1 MTKNADNNQYTKCYV
16 AFLDLL
22 GFRNTLNYSSCEEI
36 LNIFEEISKNPL
48 VKAYRVEEGKNVV
61 IPGPESLNYKVMSDS
76 ICFYIEADIENAL
89 FCLIACC
96 AIFQAKLLKLA
107 TPVLVRGAIVL
118 NDLYAKDDVTFGKG
132 LSQAYELEEKSAKY
146 PRIIF
151 TKETFDL
158 GVRGTQEQIQSR
170 MNELVFCDED
180 EYYCVDYLPFLSDIE
195 KDENREYCKKVH
207 NHIIQ
212 VLSTTTDSSIRDK
225 YVYLKKYF
233 YRTFNLQN

>member
-1 MTKNADNNQYTKCYV
+1 MTQNADNNQYSKCYV

-22 GFRNTLNYSSCEEI
+22 GFRNTINKASCEDI
-36 LNIFEEISKNPL
+36 LNIFKEIKNPL
-48 VKAYRVEEGKNVV
+48 AKLYRGENGKAVEVS
-61 IPGPESLNYKVMSDS
+61 GPEYLHCKVMSDS

-89 FCLIACC
+89 LCLLSAC

-107 TPVLVRGAIVL
+107 TPILVRGAIVL
-118 NDLYAKDDVTFGKG
+118 DDLYAKDDVTFGKG

-158 GVRGTQEQIQSR
+158 GVKGTQEQIQPR
-170 MNELVFCDED
+170 MNELVFCDSD
-180 EYYCVDYLPFLSDIE
+180 EFYCVDYLPCLSDLE
-195 KDENREYCKKVH
+195 KNDQAEYCKKVH
-207 NHIIQ
+207 DHILH

-233 YRTFNLQN
+233 YRTFRL

>member
-22 GFRNTLNYSSCEEI
+22 GFRNTLISASCEDI
-36 LNIFEEISKNPL
+36 LNIFKEINKNPL
-48 VKAYRVEEGKNVV
+48 VKAYRVEEGKTVA
-61 IPGPESLNYKVMSDS
+61 ISGPESLNCKIMSDS
-76 ICFYIEADIENAL
+76 ICFYIEADVQNAF
-89 FCLIACC
+89 FCILSCC
-96 AIFQAKLLKLA
+96 AIFQAKLLKLE

-158 GVRGTQEQIQSR
+158 GVKGTLEQIQPR
-170 MNELVFCDED
+170 MNELVFCDSD
-180 EYYCVDYLPFLSDIE
+180 EFYCVDYLPYLSNIE
-195 KDENREYCKKVH
+195 KNDQTEYCKKVH
-207 NHIIQ
+207 DHIIH
-212 VLSTTTDSSIRDK
+212 VLSTTTDSSVRDK

-233 YRTFNLQN
+233 YRTFKL